1 MNVQPYTKKQ
11 KSEIEKVRAA
21 FQDYI
26 QNSGYIDLLWSDKVG
41 YVLLPLNPESEDG
54 FRVESEPERIEN
66 AEMLCERLFTEIF
79 YDVINFSGKGHD
91 TDKADAEGRAEVQRR
106 LRPYIEQFPE
116 YKSLAEPLYE

>member
-41 YVLLPLNPESEDG
+41 YVCCRSTRKARMGSGLNQSP
-54 FRVESEPERIEN
+54 N
-66 AEMLCERLFTEIF
+66 
-79 YDVINFSGKGHD
+79 
-91 TDKADAEGRAEVQRR
+91 
-106 LRPYIEQFPE
+106 
-116 YKSLAEPLYE
+116 